1 MIDNELAF
9 ASETSS
15 TGLQPSLGDDSVS
28 PLESGDLNNNSS
40 AFSDPF
46 SQDVTE
52 LSPISEST
60 NYDSVSN
67 YSEET
72 GDDSL
77 TNEDS
82 LLATDAATEA
92 DPLSGN
98 TFVGAA
104 TPEPLYGFSS
114 TEVTTD
120 GGTTMTL
127 NTIET
132 PAGNIELLEND
143 GTVPSS
149 DAPAAVNGG
158 FFDTSNL
165 DLLNIAV
172 NNDVPVA
179 GQPGETGVGWANSET
194 PRGIT
199 ERGTLY
205 WDGDTNTAGIEV
217 VSDVPELKATGVI
230 SNPDNYWAQGG
241 ISMALND
248 PTITSPI
255 TGANEGLPQRTYDD
269 DILGIG
275 EDTGESERTALIY
288 DDLSNNGTNQ
298 ADGTSETG
306 TDVYL
311 VTTQQEVTLGEF
323 RSAIQQT
330 YTTAEDGIFLDGG
343 GSTQIK
349 AVNEERNFSGSD
361 PAPGR
366 TIPQI
371 VALES
376 VENPPV

>member
-1 MIDNELAF
+1 MIENESVF
-9 ASETSS
+9 AQETSS
-15 TGLQPSLGDDSVS
+15 TELLPSSGDDSAS
-28 PLESGDLNNNSS
+28 PLESGDLDNNSS

-60 NYDSVSN
+60 DYDSASD

-72 GDDSL
+72 SDDSL
-77 TNEDS
+77 SNEDS
-82 LLATDAATEA
+82 LLATDTATEA

-98 TFVGAA
+98 TVVGAA

-114 TEVTTD
+114 TDVTIDSGETIA
-120 GGTTMTL
+120 L

-132 PAGNIELLEND
+132 PASNIVLQAND

-158 FFDTSNL
+158 FFLPSGEIL
-165 DLLNIAV
+165 SIAV
-172 NNDVPVA
+172 NDNTPVS
-179 GQPGETGVGWANSET
+179 GPPGEDFIGLANDRTS
-194 PRGIT
+194 
-199 ERGTLY
+199 RGTLY
-205 WDGDTNTAGIEV
+205 WDGETNTAGVEV
-217 VSDVPELKATGVI
+217 VSNVDQLTNI
-230 SNPDNYWAQGG
+230 TDRSNYWAQGG
-241 ISMALND
+241 ISMALN
-248 PTITSPI
+248 SPV
-255 TGANEGLPQRTYDD
+255 AQDGLPQQTIDEELD
-269 DILGIG
+269 NLGG
-275 EDTGESERTALIY
+275 STGLSERTALIY
-288 DDLSNNGTNQ
+288 DDLSNNGT
-298 ADGTSETG
+298 GETG

-349 AVNEERNFSGSD
+349 SPDFESSGSD

>member
-9 ASETSS
+9 APEASS
-15 TGLQPSLGDDSVS
+15 PGLQQSLGDDLVS
-28 PLESGDLNNNSS
+28 PFESGDLDNNSS

-52 LSPISEST
+52 LLPISEST
-60 NYDSVSN
+60 DYDSASDYV
-67 YSEET
+67 SEET
-72 GDDSL
+72 SDDSL
-77 TNEDS
+77 SNEDS
-82 LLATDAATEA
+82 LLATDTATEA
-92 DPLSGN
+92 DSLSES

-114 TEVTTD
+114 TDVTVDSLSGETI
-120 GGTTMTL
+120 TL
-127 NTIET
+127 DAIET
-132 PAGNIELLEND
+132 TAGNIELQAND

-158 FFDTSNL
+158 FFDGSNL
-165 DLLNIAV
+165 NLLNIAV

-179 GQPGETGVGWANSET
+179 GQPGGTGVGWANSET

-288 DDLSNNGTNQ
+288 DDLSNNDTNQ

-349 AVNEERNFSGSD
+349 AVNERRNFSGD
-361 PAPGR
+361 GR